1 MSLRNV
7 LVRPI
12 LTEKSTGDDILGQN
26 TYVFEVRLSSTK
38 QDVKT
43 AIEGFYDVDVDT
55 VRTLVVRGKKKR
67 FGRFTGKRSNWKKA
81 YVTLSAGSSI
91 DVFGEE

>member
-12 LTEKSTGDDILGQN
+12 LTEKTTGDDILGQN

-43 AIEGFYDVDVDT
+43 AIERFYDVDVDT

-81 YVTLSAGSSI
+81 YVTLSTGSSI

>member
-38 QDVKT
+38 QDVKS

-55 VRTLVVRGKKKR
+55 VRTLIVRGKKKR

>member
-12 LTEKSTGDDILGQN
+12 LTEKTTGDDILGQN

-43 AIEGFYDVDVDT
+43 AIERFYDVDVDT
-55 VRTLVVRGKKKR
+55 VRTLVMRGKKKR

>member
-43 AIEGFYDVDVDT
+43 AIESFYDVDVDT
-55 VRTLVVRGKKKR
+55 VRTLIVRGKKKR
-67 FGRFTGKRSNWKKA
+67 FGKFTGKRSNWKKA

>member
-43 AIEGFYDVDVDT
+43 AIERFYDVDVDT
-55 VRTLVVRGKKKR
+55 VRTLIVRGKKKR

>member
-38 QDVKT
+38 QDVKS
-43 AIEGFYDVDVDT
+43 AIESFYDVDVDT
-55 VRTLVVRGKKKR
+55 VRTLIVRGKKKR